1 MPGVKRQ
8 RNTLCLSKE
17 KMQSYMAKRVDT
29 RRGENCGQYS
39 NPSGIE
45 RLYFPEEPK
54 NFKKKK
60 KEKRKA
66 LKSYSFLT
74 TYLSQTQDPQVQT
87 SHM

>member
-60 KEKRKA
+60 RKKEK
-66 LKSYSFLT
+66 
-74 TYLSQTQDPQVQT
+74 P
-87 SHM
+87 